1 MPSAPSQT
9 PPATRTSAPRASIV
23 LPTYNG
29 EHELEQ
35 LLPALAAQRLRG
47 GFEILAVDSS
57 SRDASVSLLR
67 EFDADVEIIDT
78 ADFRHGRTRNL
89 CAERARGECLVF
101 LSQDVIPQGPDYLEK
116 LLEPFEDERVAGS
129 YARVMPLKGS
139 DLLSARTVLDLPESS
154 EQPVVRDLDGVA
166 GLWELEPS
174 ERAEYLRFNNVASAI
189 RRSVFRELPFPD
201 VAFGEDF
208 AWAARALTAGWRIA
222 YTPEA
227 VVEHAH
233 RYGPRTAFKRY
244 RVDALF
250 HREAHGWLL
259 RPSLASVLRGWLY
272 ELRADVRAA
281 AADGWLGHV
290 PDLLRAPALRAGQ
303 VLGQYAGSRG
313 WRGGSRSQ
321 AGLARDLSFLDT

>member
-1 MPSAPSQT
+1 MSVPSQA
-9 PPATRTSAPRASIV
+9 PPATATSAPRASVV

-35 LLPALAAQRLRG
+35 LLPALAAQQVTG

-57 SRDASVSLLR
+57 SRDASVALLR
-67 EFDADVEIIDT
+67 EFDADVEIIET
-78 ADFRHGRTRNL
+78 ADFGHGRTRNA
-89 CAERARGECLVF
+89 CARRARGEILVF
-101 LSQDVIPQGPDYLEK
+101 LSQDVIPQGSDYLEK
-116 LLEPFEDERVAGS
+116 LLAPFEDERVAGS
-129 YARVMPLKGS
+129 YARVMPLAES

-154 EQPVVRDLDGVA
+154 AEPIVRDLDGVA
-166 GLWELEPS
+166 GLWELEPC

-189 RRSVFRELPFPD
+189 RRTVFEDLPFPD

-222 YTPEA
+222 YAPDA
-227 VVEHAH
+227 VVHHAH

-259 RPSLASVLRGWLY
+259 RPSLTSVARGWLY
-272 ELRADVRAA
+272 ELRADIRAVAA
-281 AADGWLGHV
+281 AGWLGHLS
-290 PDLLRAPALRAGQ
+290 DLLRAPALRAGQ
-303 VLGQYAGSRG
+303 ILGQYAGSRG

-321 AGLARDLSFLDT
+321 AALARDLSFLDT